1 MRTRVVVGRDRVV
14 QEVRAATPLARRLNA
29 PVTARAPWLTAVL
42 DVQAARR
49 RAGRPVA
56 VVVGADGQ
64 PPSAVAFLQL
74 RRRWSTSGLAT
85 AVTVLGD
92 GLPTPPGGP
101 TTRLLA
107 ADDDA
112 SAALAEGV
120 LELLGG
126 LRGPWSLHLAG
137 LPLGDR
143 TARRLAERF
152 PMARM
157 ATERTTALVDGLDDG
172 GPVARSADPRE
183 LERVL
188 PALLAPAPDAGAR
201 AFLRAAARLHAAAGR
216 LEVAVPVDRPGALLT
231 LLDGPDRRPW
241 WATPGLPG
249 MRSERGA
256 PAAAVTVPARSW
268 LPPPDVARR
277 LGGRRS

>member
-1 MRTRVVVGRDRVV
+1 MRTRVAVGRDRVV
-14 QEVRAATPLARRLNA
+14 QEVRAATPLARRLTA
-29 PVTARAPWLTAVL
+29 PVTVRAPWLTAVL
-42 DVQAARR
+42 DVQAAWR

-56 VVVGADGQ
+56 VVVGTAGQ
-64 PPSAVAFLQL
+64 LPSAAAFLQL
-74 RRRWSTSGLAT
+74 RHSGLTT
-85 AVTVLGD
+85 AVTMLGN
-92 GLPTPPGGP
+92 GVPVPPGAP
-101 TTRLLA
+101 PARLLA
-107 ADDDA
+107 VDDDA

-126 LRGPWSLHLAG
+126 LRGPWTLHLAG
-137 LPLGDR
+137 LPLGDP
-143 TARRLAERF
+143 TARRLAARF

-157 ATERTTALVDGLDDG
+157 ANERTTALVDGLDDV
-172 GPVARSADPRE
+172 GPVTRSSDPRA

-188 PALLAPAPDAGAR
+188 PELLAQAPDAGAR

-216 LEVAVPVDRPGALLT
+216 LEVAVPVDRSGALLT

-241 WATPGLPG
+241 WATPDLAG

-268 LPPPDVARR
+268 LPAPDVARR

>member
-1 MRTRVVVGRDRVV
+1 MRTRVAVGRDRVV
-14 QEVRAATPLARRLNA
+14 PEVRAATPLARRLRA

-64 PPSAVAFLQL
+64 PPAAAAFLQL
-74 RRRWSTSGLAT
+74 RRRGLTT
-85 AVTVLGD
+85 AVTMLGD
-92 GLPTPPGGP
+92 GVPAPPGGP
-101 TTRLLA
+101 TARLLA

-126 LRGPWSLHLAG
+126 LHGPWSLHLAG

-157 ATERTTALVDGLDDG
+157 ANERTAALVDGLDDV
-172 GPVARSADPRE
+172 GPVARSTDPRA

-188 PALLAPAPDAGAR
+188 PALLAQAPDAGAR

-216 LEVAVPVDRPGALLT
+216 LEVAVPADRDGALLT

-268 LPPPDVARR
+268 LPAPDVARR